1 MDINEIKY
9 FIEAALLAAGRPL
22 SIEQLRDLF
31 EIESMP
37 DKSVIRQA
45 IDTLNNEYV
54 DRGITISTVASGFRM
69 QVRSNM
75 ANRLFKLWEEKPP
88 RYSRALFETL
98 ALIAYR
104 QPITRGEIEEI
115 RGVSVTSNI
124 TRQLLERNWIKI
136 VGHRDTPGKPAMFG
150 TTKNFLDYFG
160 LKKLDELPSLE
171 ELSNIESFNVQLNF
185 PEVENDNEALNE
197 DNNSST
203 KNEVNEKVDSSYDKD
218 DLSSSDRLE

>member
-31 EIESMP
+31 EIENMP

-45 IDTLNNEYV
+45 IDTLNDEYIN
-54 DRGITISTVASGFRM
+54 RGITISTVASGFRM
-69 QVRSNM
+69 EVSSNM
-75 ANRLFKLWEEKPP
+75 ATRLYKLWEERPP

-115 RGVSVTSNI
+115 RGVSVSSNI

-136 VGHRDTPGKPAMFG
+136 VGHRDAPGKPAMLG

-160 LKKLDELPSLE
+160 LRKLDDLPSLE
-171 ELSNIESFNVQLNF
+171 ELSNIENFNIQLNF
-185 PEVENDNEALNE
+185 PEVENENEVSNE
-197 DNNSST
+197 ENHSYT
-203 KNEVNEKVDSSYDKD
+203 KNEVSAEVDSSYEEDY
-218 DLSSSDRLE
+218 SSSLDRLE